1 MKKHLQNLIQKRQW
15 AIVAICIAIGSFFIG
30 FVFDRHLTTTD
41 GVLSVFRR
49 NFDYCDRSW
58 HDVDEE
64 YSTAHDA
71 ALTKVDVHEIDKV
84 FK

>member
-1 MKKHLQNLIQKRQW
+1 MKLNLENLIQKRRW
-15 AIVAICIAIGSFFIG
+15 AVIATCIAIGSFFIG
-30 FVFDRHLTTTD
+30 FVFDRHLTEND
-41 GVLSVFRR
+41 GLLSIFRR

-58 HDVDEE
+58 HDVNEE

-71 ALTKVDVHEIDKV
+71 ALKKIDVHEIDKV